1 MERIMSSQTLV
12 EEVQSYYRD
21 FLVQDPADLSSIYS
35 DNVVFRDPL
44 YRIEGLLALKAHFG
58 EISRGLTQCRFR
70 FEEASITHDSACLP
84 WYMHYSHQS
93 LKGGRPLRL
102 RGCSLLR
109 FSDKVF
115 YHEDFY
121 DMGAMVYEQVPLLGS
136 LIRKIK
142 SRLGRG

>member
-1 MERIMSSQTLV
+1 MSSQTLV
-12 EEVQSYYRD
+12 KEVQSYYRD
-21 FLVQDPADLSSIYS
+21 FLAQNPENLSSIYR
-35 DNVVFRDPL
+35 DDVVFRDPL
-44 YRIEGLLALKAHFG
+44 YRIEGLHALMAHFG
-58 EISRGLTQCRFR
+58 EMSRGLTQCRFR
-70 FEEASITHDSACLP
+70 FEEASITHDGACLP

-93 LKGGRPLRL
+93 LKGGRPLQL